1 MTHLDRA
8 LNLFAAMDSIPDAYI
23 RSAEETL
30 SKAEAD
36 AVRPL
41 KPMEALRRFVSSRWG
56 AAVASGAVVA
66 AVLLC
71 VFHIGRTTPP
81 PTVPPVVPDG
91 GTLQETVLETNDGTV
106 QETVNDPDMLTVE
119 GVFFWANGAP
129 YIHLPSMGEMYPVQL
144 SLESSDI
151 DLTGLTSGDTVE
163 AVIFNRIEELF
174 PGRGR
179 LYYIRKISDGSLSD
193 LPDGLVERLQEM
205 GYTVTEGKK
214 DEPEEDLTA
223 ETAVEGSTFEETT
236 AEAETVVE
244 TPIEGTIE
252 TVVVEG
258 VFFWANGAPYVHL
271 PSMGE
276 MYPVQLSL
284 ENETIDLTGLTSGD
298 TVEAVIANRIEELFP
313 CRGRLYDIRK
323 ISDGSLSDLPNGLAD
338 RMQEMGYT
346 VTEDRE

>member
-1 MTHLDRA
+1 MTNLDRA
-8 LNLFAAMDSIPDAYI
+8 LNLFAAMDSIPDEYI
-23 RSAEETL
+23 CSAEETL
-30 SKAEAD
+30 SKAETGAP
-36 AVRPL
+36 RPA
-41 KPMEALRRFVSSRWG
+41 KSMEALRRFVSSRWG

-71 VFHIGRTTPP
+71 VFHMGRTTPP
-81 PTVPPVVPDG
+81 VVPPIAPDN
-91 GTLQETVLETNDGTV
+91 GTVQETALETDNGTV

-144 SLESSDI
+144 SLKNETI

-163 AVIFNRIEELF
+163 AVIANRIEELF
-174 PGRGR
+174 PCRGR
-179 LYYIRKISDGSLSD
+179 LYDIRKISDGSLSD

-205 GYTVTEGKK
+205 GYTVTETKR

-223 ETAVEGSTFEETT
+223 ETAVEGGTFEETT

-258 VFFWANGAPYVHL
+258 MFFWANGAPCIHL

>member
-1 MTHLDRA
+1 MTNLDRA
-8 LNLFAAMDSIPDAYI
+8 LNLFAAMDSIPDEYI
-23 RSAEETL
+23 CSAEETL
-30 SKAEAD
+30 SKAETGAP
-36 AVRPL
+36 RPA
-41 KPMEALRRFVSSRWG
+41 KSMEALRRFVNSRWG

-71 VFHIGRTTPP
+71 VFHMGRTTPP
-81 PTVPPVVPDG
+81 PIAPPVPDG
-91 GTLQETVLETNDGTV
+91 GTV
-106 QETVNDPDMLTVE
+106 QETALETDNGTVE
-119 GVFFWANGAP
+119 ETLKLDQVEVQGVFFWANGVP

-144 SLESSDI
+144 SLENETI

-163 AVIFNRIEELF
+163 AVIANRVEELF

-205 GYTVTEGKK
+205 GYTVTETKG

-258 VFFWANGAPYVHL
+258 VFFWANGAPYIHL

-284 ENETIDLTGLTSGD
+284 ESSHIDLTSLTSGD

-313 CRGRLYDIRK
+313 CRGQLYDIRK
-323 ISDGSLSDLPNGLAD
+323 ISDGGLSDLPNGLAD

-346 VTEDRE
+346 VTEQRE

>member
-8 LNLFAAMDSIPDAYI
+8 LNLFAAMDSIPDEYI

-71 VFHIGRTTPP
+71 VFHMGRTTPP
-81 PTVPPVVPDG
+81 PIAPPVPDG
-91 GTLQETVLETNDGTV
+91 GTV
-106 QETVNDPDMLTVE
+106 QETALETDNGTVE
-119 GVFFWANGAP
+119 ETLKPDQVEVQGVFFWANGAP

-144 SLESSDI
+144 SLESS
-151 DLTGLTSGDTVE
+151 
-163 AVIFNRIEELF
+163 
-174 PGRGR
+174 
-179 LYYIRKISDGSLSD
+179 
-193 LPDGLVERLQEM
+193 
-205 GYTVTEGKK
+205 
-214 DEPEEDLTA
+214 
-223 ETAVEGSTFEETT
+223 
-236 AEAETVVE
+236 
-244 TPIEGTIE
+244 
-252 TVVVEG
+252 
-258 VFFWANGAPYVHL
+258 H
-271 PSMGE
+271 
-276 MYPVQLSL
+276 
-284 ENETIDLTGLTSGD
+284 IDLTGLTSGD

-323 ISDGSLSDLPNGLAD
+323 ISDGSLSDLPDGLVE
-338 RMQEMGYT
+338 RLQEMGYT

>member
-1 MTHLDRA
+1 MTNLDRA
-8 LNLFAAMDSIPDAYI
+8 LTLFAAMDSIPDEYI
-23 RSAEETL
+23 CSAEETL
-30 SKAEAD
+30 SKAETGAS
-36 AVRPL
+36 RPA
-41 KPMEALRRFVSSRWG
+41 KSMEALRRFVSSRWG

-71 VFHIGRTTPP
+71 VFHMGRTTPP
-81 PTVPPVVPDG
+81 VVPPIAPDG
-91 GTLQETVLETNDGTV
+91 GTVQETDNGTV

-144 SLESSDI
+144 SLENETI

-205 GYTVTEGKK
+205 GYTVTETKR

-223 ETAVEGSTFEETT
+223 ETAVEGGTFEETT

-244 TPIEGTIE
+244 TPIEGTVE

-258 VFFWANGAPYVHL
+258 VFFWANGAPYIHL

-284 ENETIDLTGLTSGD
+284 ENETIDFAGLTSGD

-313 CRGRLYDIRK
+313 CRGQLYDIRK